1 MKFTIAQKKS
11 VIVLSRHIDRWD
23 FTTPDNNSKKKKDAN
38 ILLLII
44 HDNNNQREGK
54 APNRFSMLIM
64 FVSPLKFTPRKEMYM
79 LPRSTITKK
88 RNLHVAPI
96 NHTVSQPQFLLV
108 VTISFNVAT
117 QLHYKPQ
124 GYRAFYK
131 QLISSPNFHK

>member
-54 APNRFSMLIM
+54 APNQFSMLIM

-79 LPRSTITKK
+79 LPRSTIQLV
-88 RNLHVAPI
+88 NHSFACCHYFIQCCHPI
-96 NHTVSQPQFLLV
+96 ALQ
-108 VTISFNVAT
+108 AT
-117 QLHYKPQ
+117 GL
-124 GYRAFYK
+124 
-131 QLISSPNFHK
+131 

>member
-54 APNRFSMLIM
+54 APNQFSMLIM

-79 LPRSTITKK
+79 LPRSTIQ
-88 RNLHVAPI
+88 LV
-96 NHTVSQPQFLLV
+96 NHSFCLL
-108 VTISFNVAT
+108 SLFHSM
-117 QLHYKPQ
+117 LP
-124 GYRAFYK
+124 
-131 QLISSPNFHK
+131 PNCITSHRVIEHFTSN